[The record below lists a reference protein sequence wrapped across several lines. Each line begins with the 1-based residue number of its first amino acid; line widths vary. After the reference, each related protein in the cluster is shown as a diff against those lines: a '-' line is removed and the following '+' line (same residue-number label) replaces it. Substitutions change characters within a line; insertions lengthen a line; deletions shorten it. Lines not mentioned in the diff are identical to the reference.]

1 VTLNISA
8 THRSGATAKGRSTA
22 TAEGKRSPRR
32 QRLYDE
38 MVAEMTAW
46 NPRERMGIF
55 RKWLAG
61 SLSLIHLHVLS
72 ILEADG
78 PMSMSALADALDVS
92 VASATGIVSRMEQRG
107 LVERR
112 HGDRD
117 RRIVLVDRAEAGKR
131 ITQEIT
137 EIRRIG
143 LIKLLDRLTE
153 AEMRSFIVGVRA
165 VKNARAALAAEA
177 ETLAADSPTSHEG
190 RR

>member
-1 VTLNISA
+1 LNISA
-8 THRSGATAKGRSTA
+8 THKNLSP
-22 TAEGKRSPRR
+22 AEAKRSARR

-72 ILEADG
+72 VLEADG
-78 PMSMSALADALDVS
+78 PMSMSALAEALDVS
-92 VASATGIVSRMEQRG
+92 VASATGIVTRMEQRG

-112 HGDRD
+112 HDDRD
-117 RRIVLVDRAEAGKR
+117 RRVVLVDRAEGGKR

-137 EIRRIG
+137 ETRRLG
-143 LIKLLDRLTE
+143 LTMLLDRLTE
-153 AEMRSFIVGVRA
+153 DEMRAFIVGVRA
-165 VKNARAALAAEA
+165 VKKARAALAEEA
-177 ETLAADSPTSHEG
+177 ERRVTGGGSAAEETRS
-190 RR
+190 

>member
-1 VTLNISA
+1 
-8 THRSGATAKGRSTA
+8 
-22 TAEGKRSPRR
+22 
-32 QRLYDE
+32 
-38 MVAEMTAW
+38 
-46 NPRERMGIF
+46 
-55 RKWLAG
+55 
-61 SLSLIHLHVLS
+61 
-72 ILEADG
+72 
-78 PMSMSALADALDVS
+78 
-92 VASATGIVSRMEQRG
+92 MEQRG